1 MPWRRVHA
9 TTATAGGGS
18 RWQRVRSTTAMAGE
32 VRRWQQPAP
41 RQQWKRRCSGE
52 GNCGG
57 GNRGDGGGDNGDD
70 GDDDDDDDGGGS
82 DADDDGGD
90 NDDDVS
96 NDDHNGGNGGGGC
109 YTATAAGTDTDKSTI
124 NQKWQLT
131 TGADGPEVAVEAMA
145 SGAHG
150 FHVTCM

>member
-1 MPWRRVHA
+1 VFPEHCTSHLDLTPSSGPCPGDGCTRQLQRRGGARAGNGCARRPQWR
-9 TTATAGGGS
+9 G
-18 RWQRVRSTTAMAGE
+18 
-32 VRRWQQPAP
+32 
-41 RQQWKRRCSGE
+41 
-52 GNCGG
+52 GG